1 MPNST
6 DAFTLGRAWGT
17 PSSTATT
24 FSGSKT
30 PITLRPIRPDDEPAL
45 RAGFAKLSV
54 ASRYARFRGH
64 FDLTSAQW
72 TYLTH
77 VDGHDHVALVAVVPS
92 GEIVGVARFVR
103 IAEGSNTAEVAFTVA
118 DEHQSQGLGRRLLA
132 ALLPLARACGVSVFE
147 AYTSADNLG
156 MVRLFA
162 AFGGSRTSTHQ
173 SEAVLTLS
181 TTLRVHDAA

>member
-17 PSSTATT
+17 PSSTGATLVAAET
-24 FSGSKT
+24 
-30 PITLRPIRPDDEPAL
+30 ITLRPIRPDDEPAL
-45 RAGFAKLSV
+45 REGFKKLSV

-72 TYLTH
+72 RYLTR

-103 IAEGSNTAEVAFTVA
+103 IASGSETAEVAFTIA
-118 DEHQSQGLGRRLLA
+118 DDFQNRGLGKRLLA
-132 ALLPLARACGVSVFE
+132 ALLPLARARGVSVFE

-162 AFGGSRTSTHQ
+162 AFGGKRTSTHQ

-181 TTLRVHDAA
+181 TAVHVHDAA